1 MSNDCLD
8 KLRTR
13 AADSLDAFADVL
25 KLATSTFDTEEIEL
39 VLLPKPHKPPSSLP
53 RGKMAVYSFFHDEKC
68 LKVGKVGAK
77 SQARYVSQHYLPN
90 SSMSNLAKS
99 LINSVTWSGQHSLEE
114 ASVGPWIKTYT
125 DRINF
130 ILPESAGLEVLSLL
144 EAFLHCRWKP
154 EFEGKSA

>member
-1 MSNDCLD
+1 MNDVCLD
-8 KLRTR
+8 ELRIKATN
-13 AADSLDAFADVL
+13 SLDAFTDVL
-25 KLATSTFDTEEIEL
+25 KLANSSFAREIEL

-53 RGKMAVYSFFHDEKC
+53 KGKVAVYSFFYDGKC
-68 LKVGKVGAK
+68 LKVGKVGSK

-99 LINSVTWSGQHSLEE
+99 LVNSASWSDLHSLEE
-114 ASVGPWIKTYT
+114 ASIGSWIKTYT

-130 ILPESAGLEVLSLL
+130 VLPERAGLEVLSLL

-154 EFEGKSA
+154 EFEGRVT